1 MYKSVCGGGGEGKKA
16 RKEREKVYRSGRVMW
31 VGRGCGHVRDAES
44 AGVREGRGEDS
55 AGTPAALTPS
65 GELIFS
71 GELVIV
77 NKRRV
82 HVWGGRKESVRDG
95 WPW

>member
-1 MYKSVCGGGGEGKKA
+1 MDEEG
-16 RKEREKVYRSGRVMW
+16 VW
-31 VGRGCGHVRDAES
+31 H
-44 AGVREGRGEDS
+44 AGVREGGGEES
-55 AGTPAALTPS
+55 ADTPAALTPS

-82 HVWGGRKESVRDG
+82 HVWGGSVRDG
-95 WPW
+95 W